1 MPARGQST
9 NLATLPATSAA
20 LFAISTA
27 FPVVASL
34 LPDDDPPR
42 WLGVAD
48 VGVAAAL
55 VAVGLFLVSKHPDAV
70 RGANAVTALA
80 VLRGAA
86 TAFLVLLV
94 VFFLAGDTLKWHVL
108 LPGLAWR
115 AWLFALA
122 LPAWLAS
129 RRR

>member
-1 MPARGQST
+1 M
-9 NLATLPATSAA
+9 TLRATSAA

-27 FPVVASL
+27 FPIGASL
-34 LPDDDPPR
+34 LPGTDAPR

-55 VAVGLFLVSKHPDAV
+55 IAVGIFLVSKYPEAGRGTDAV
-70 RGANAVTALA
+70 VALA

-94 VFFLAGDTLKWHVL
+94 VFFLAGDAVKWHVL

-115 AWLFALA
+115 GWLFALA